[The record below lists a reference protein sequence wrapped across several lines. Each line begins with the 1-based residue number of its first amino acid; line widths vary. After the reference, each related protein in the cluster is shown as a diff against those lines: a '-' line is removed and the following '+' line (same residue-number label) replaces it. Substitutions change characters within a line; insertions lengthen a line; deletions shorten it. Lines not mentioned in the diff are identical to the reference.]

1 MDPLGYSWVVF
12 HPPKKLQRTGGS
24 TGYCKDVS
32 NTKYHCAT
40 NASVGVAKGAER
52 IRSSTNHW
60 VSRHPSTM
68 VNCLFSS
75 IVYKSH
81 IFQLHH
87 LKIFFPNIF
96 KQIEAWHKMHLL
108 SPSKNSPQV
117 SVPSANWPLR
127 VFLKAL
133 ESTRVSYD
141 LPPNKQ
147 HRTQGAKVRRFLG
160 TWLWGMVDPFKQHKL
175 HK

>member
-32 NTKYHCAT
+32 NTKYHGAT

-75 IVYKSH
+75 IVFIT

-96 KQIEAWHKMHLL
+96 KQIEAWHKMPYLVSFSIYFHPRKAHLKSQFL
-108 SPSKNSPQV
+108 QLIGPSG
-117 SVPSANWPLR
+117 
-127 VFLKAL
+127 F
-133 ESTRVSYD
+133 
-141 LPPNKQ
+141 
-147 HRTQGAKVRRFLG
+147 F
-160 TWLWGMVDPFKQHKL
+160 
-175 HK
+175 

>member
-75 IVYKSH
+75 IVYKSPFFNS
-81 IFQLHH
+81 IIWKFSFQTSLSKSKHGIRCIYFHPRKTH
-87 LKIFFPNIF
+87 LKSQFLQLIGPSGFFKGPGIYQGFLWPPTKQTTSDPRCKSKKIFRYLT
-96 KQIEAWHKMHLL
+96 MGDG
-108 SPSKNSPQV
+108 
-117 SVPSANWPLR
+117 WP
-127 VFLKAL
+127 VQ
-133 ESTRVSYD
+133 T
-141 LPPNKQ
+141 
-147 HRTQGAKVRRFLG
+147 T
-160 TWLWGMVDPFKQHKL
+160 
-175 HK
+175 